1 MTAADTHAVRDP
13 ELPGKLLAAERDA
26 LIPLLRGRPE
36 HDFEVR
42 TCCPGWTVRHVLAHC
57 SAALSRVVESRYEED
72 VFSPEANDR
81 DIAER
86 SGRSL
91 AEIVDELERGMTDAG
106 PVIAKAGGALDG
118 VGLGEWVHAGDVRD
132 AWGEPGAYAG
142 PQVGPVL
149 DLLAWITR
157 DRGRPALGR
166 PAARPL
172 HRRRR
177 HPRTAARGAPAD
189 RDAVRAGGGEG
200 GGARSVR
207 LSLGVVPA
215 VVPVAAPGSGPV
227 DRSRSAGARRR
238 ARRLTIGLDL

>member
-1 MTAADTHAVRDP
+1 MTAADTHPVRDP

-91 AEIVDELERGMTDAG
+91 AEIVDELERGMADAG

-142 PQVGPVL
+142 AQVGPAL

-157 DRGRPALGR
+157 DRGRPALHADLDDMDEPLLLGAPSGDRPPARYIGDAATLVRLYAGR
-166 PAARPL
+166 PLTGTRYEL
-172 HRRRR
+172 
-177 HPRTAARGAPAD
+177 
-189 RDAVRAGGGEG
+189 AGVTE
-200 GGARSVR
+200 AE
-207 LSLGVVPA
+207 
-215 VVPVAAPGSGPV
+215 
-227 DRSRSAGARRR
+227 
-238 ARRLTIGLDL
+238 LDLFG